1 MSVIVK
7 VPFLTNNYD
16 ITKNEKLTKDIDVL
30 SDEYRYE
37 NIKPGTKIYRVSEI
51 SEYFFYKGMNNED
64 LMSWLAAANLDI
76 LLDQYIYGT
85 RNFKAVAKV
94 KNIIPVLGIVEIE
107 IQDNTPE
114 GKELM
119 WILNNNKVFIS
130 CLYEQDKDGNIVISK
145 LLLALGF
152 INGHILFI

>member
-16 ITKNEKLTKDIDVL
+16 IIINEKLTKGIDVL

-51 SEYFFYKGMNNED
+51 SEYFFYKGMNNTA
-64 LMSWLAAANLDI
+64 LMYWLEAANSDI
-76 LLDQYIYGT
+76 LEHYIYNT

-94 KNIIPVLGIVEIE
+94 KNIIPVLGIAEIE

-145 LLLALGF
+145 LLLALGY

>member
-51 SEYFFYKGMNNED
+51 SEYFFYKGMNNTE
-64 LMSWLAAANLDI
+64 LVYWLEAANLDI

-94 KNIIPVLGIVEIE
+94 KNII
-107 IQDNTPE
+107 
-114 GKELM
+114 
-119 WILNNNKVFIS
+119 
-130 CLYEQDKDGNIVISK
+130 
-145 LLLALGF
+145 
-152 INGHILFI
+152 

>member
-16 ITKNEKLTKDIDVL
+16 NTKNEKLTENVDVL

-51 SEYFFYKGMNNED
+51 SEYFFYKGMNNTD
-64 LMSWLAAANLDI
+64 LMSWLGAAVSDIFLDI
-76 LLDQYIYGT
+76 YIYGT
-85 RNFKAVAKV
+85 KNFKAVAKV

-107 IQDNTPE
+107 VQDNTSE

-130 CLYEQDKDGNIVISK
+130 CLYEKDKDGNINIFK
-145 LLLALGF
+145 LLLALGY